1 MLWWFFV
8 VGDVVGWSKVE
19 YSVQEALANGGIEFF
34 DNKANKTVVFFC
46 FNGYKHS
53 ITDAVLLHWLN
64 LDALVILLLILSRI
78 VLLILPILDLV
89 GLVSRQV
96 GLWAKFDLWS
106 LSVMNDTVPSRIYV
120 NCEDELHTL
129 RRTVVRR
136 TNTIVFRAQSKKMRN
151 PCAFVIQCYKYLLYY
166 TVE

>member
-34 DNKANKTVVFFC
+34 DVKANKTVVFFC
-46 FNGYKHS
+46 FNGFKHS
-53 ITDAVLLHWLN
+53 ITDAVFLHWLN
-64 LDALVILLLILSRI
+64 LDALVIFLLILSRI
-78 VLLILPILDLV
+78 IFRTLPILDLV

-106 LSVMNDTVPSRIYV
+106 LSVMNDTVPSRI
-120 NCEDELHTL
+120 C
-129 RRTVVRR
+129 
-136 TNTIVFRAQSKKMRN
+136 
-151 PCAFVIQCYKYLLYY
+151 
-166 TVE
+166 